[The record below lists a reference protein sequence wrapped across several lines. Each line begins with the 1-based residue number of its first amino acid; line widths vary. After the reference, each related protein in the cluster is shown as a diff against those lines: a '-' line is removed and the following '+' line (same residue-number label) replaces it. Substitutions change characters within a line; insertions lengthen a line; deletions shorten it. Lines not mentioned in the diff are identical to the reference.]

1 MTRGDKLTFTASKG
15 AVVDGEVHF
24 NGRFTDFDKGDR
36 IDFVCGA
43 NGVADCDVFNTAE
56 TDDITHLCF
65 GDGGAFQSFNLE
77 EGDNLALVG

>member
-1 MTRGDKLTFTASKG
+1 MTRGDKLTLTASKG

-24 NGRFTDFDKGDR
+24 NGRLTDFDKGDR
-36 IDFVCGA
+36 IDFACRA
-43 NGVADCDVFNTAE
+43 NGVADGDVFNTAE

-65 GDGGAFQSFNLE
+65 GDGGALQSFNLE

>member
-24 NGRFTDFDKGDR
+24 NCRLTDFDKGDR
-36 IDFVCGA
+36 IDFDCRA
-43 NGVADCDVFNTAE
+43 DSVADSDVFNTAK
-56 TDDITHLCF
+56 TDDITHFCL

-77 EGDNLALVG
+77 EGDNFALVG

>member
-1 MTRGDKLTFTASKG
+1 MTRGDKLAFTASKG

-36 IDFVCGA
+36 VNFACRADC
-43 NGVADCDVFNTAE
+43 VADGDVFNTAE
-56 TDDITHLCF
+56 TDDIAHFCF